1 MLKLD
6 KWLVAHLDLGHF
18 FVYVFFFKLERCIN
32 RMKGKVKQ
40 VEVETGWLKAGE
52 LVEYGLEFTW

>member
-1 MLKLD
+1 
-6 KWLVAHLDLGHF
+6 
-18 FVYVFFFKLERCIN
+18 
-32 RMKGKVKQ
+32 MKGKVKQ